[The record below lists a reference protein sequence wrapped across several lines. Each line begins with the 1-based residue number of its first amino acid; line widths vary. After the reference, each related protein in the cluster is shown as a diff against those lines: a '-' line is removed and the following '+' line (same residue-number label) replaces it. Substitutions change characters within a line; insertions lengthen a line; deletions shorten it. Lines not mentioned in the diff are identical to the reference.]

1 MHLSERKRPWIL
13 VLKSQQSEKEVKIMW
28 NGATCPNCDGKR
40 CTVCIKKEDVCDHDH
55 YCHSCPHDYVTE
67 DEQGLYYHHCRLK
80 EISII

>member
-1 MHLSERKRPWIL
+1 MLSE
-13 VLKSQQSEKEVKIMW
+13 EVARYERLT
-28 NGATCPNCDGKR
+28 G
-40 CTVCIKKEDVCDHDH
+40 EDVCDYDH